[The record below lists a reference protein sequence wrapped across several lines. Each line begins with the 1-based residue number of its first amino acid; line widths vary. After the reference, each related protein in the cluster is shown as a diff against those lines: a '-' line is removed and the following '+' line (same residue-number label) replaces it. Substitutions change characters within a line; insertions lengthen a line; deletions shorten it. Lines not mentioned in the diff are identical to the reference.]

1 MVAYTDKVEEG
12 GDEDEGAAGG
22 GGAEKR
28 GDESGGEVF
37 EACVWIGGRGVGIEA
52 GECLLC

>member
-1 MVAYTDKVEEG
+1 MVAHADKVEVG

-22 GGAEKR
+22 SGAEKR

-37 EACVWIGGRGVGIEA
+37 EACVWISGRSGGIEA